1 MAVTGKV
8 ILKVKSGPGTLIGE
22 VEADIIDDA
31 VSFKGL
37 KFDQPGDYVV
47 SVTSTST
54 FVEFS
59 EFSVKILPEEIS
71 LEQPQKNSQEEEKK
85 PEEKPKPIITQVD
98 QPKVDLPPMTFD
110 NTKSERDDKLVASQI
125 GLTPFINYMGSPIND
140 RDIKMLILSHD
151 GIIPTIDFMFD
162 DSNGLNVGNYVKSE
176 FRPSSSKDSNAIYY
190 KPKDIPRLTTQ
201 QFDELYSVI
210 LSTKKPDGT
219 FPGGNSTVL
228 SKTKFKLLDAPAEKL
243 VSLVLPNLLSATF
256 LVTGSK

>member
-71 LEQPQKNSQEEEKK
+71 LEQ
-85 PEEKPKPIITQVD
+85 
-98 QPKVDLPPMTFD
+98 
-110 NTKSERDDKLVASQI
+110 AS
-125 GLTPFINYMGSPIND
+125 
-140 RDIKMLILSHD
+140 
-151 GIIPTIDFMFD
+151 
-162 DSNGLNVGNYVKSE
+162 
-176 FRPSSSKDSNAIYY
+176 
-190 KPKDIPRLTTQ
+190 
-201 QFDELYSVI
+201 
-210 LSTKKPDGT
+210 
-219 FPGGNSTVL
+219 
-228 SKTKFKLLDAPAEKL
+228 
-243 VSLVLPNLLSATF
+243 
-256 LVTGSK
+256 